1 MEKQSPMTHVDD
13 IRTPLLLLSNTG
25 DVRVPVTRSYEL
37 INVPRE
43 KGRDVSINCGS
54 SRDTFRPIL
63 YVLAMSSVC
72 EPFF

>member
-43 KGRDVSINCGS
+43 QGRDVSIK
-54 SRDTFRPIL
+54 L
-63 YVLAMSSVC
+63 
-72 EPFF
+72 

>member
-43 KGRDVSINCGS
+43 KGRDVSIKLWLVAGHFPIDPFRA
-54 SRDTFRPIL
+54 RDVER
-63 YVLAMSSVC
+63 V
-72 EPFF
+72 